1 MKKLLYILILVI
13 IGSACAK
20 VEKRCVGL
28 EDNSKIHYVRGME
41 ALENKRLDVAEQ
53 KFERALYCEFEKIS
67 NPYGGLAIVYAY
79 KALQEKDP
87 KFAGVQADRS
97 IKNLKMAEDKAS
109 SKEDKFEYGIA
120 GMRVYT
126 IVKGKDWLEKVENY
140 FDDIKKLELNENK
153 LDYYQGRD
161 AAYYFMGEAY
171 LEAKEFSK
179 ARDKFREVLE
189 MKKQSKW
196 HEKADKAWKRLS
208 KLERAIAGMVLG
220 EIGKKLAQEE
230 KITRAALTALLVGEM
245 KLDKILAGRI
255 PVKSQLDA
263 MKAEFTPADV
273 LNHSYKDEVLTLMKF
288 NVRGLEPNFDATTKA
303 YLFKP
308 DSYVTRKEFAFIL
321 EDILAKITGDE
332 KLFAAYLGNQKS
344 PYPDVAPTSPWYNSV
359 MNAVTRGLMES
370 ELSGEFRPDDP
381 IDGAEALLAI
391 RMLKQRVNIN

>member
-1 MKKLLYILILVI
+1 MKKILCFLVL
-13 IGSACAK
+13 SLMVFACAK
-20 VEKRCVGL
+20 PQQRCVGL
-28 EDNSKIHYVRGME
+28 EDNSKMHYLRGME
-41 ALENKRLDVAEQ
+41 ALESKRLDVAEQ

-79 KALQEKDP
+79 KAVQEKDP
-87 KFAGVQADRS
+87 KFASVQVERAL
-97 IKNLKMAEDKAS
+97 KNLKMAGEKATT
-109 SKEDKFEYGIA
+109 KEDKFEFGIA
-120 GMRVYT
+120 GIRVYT
-126 IVKGKDWLEKVENY
+126 IIKGKDWLEKAEDY

-153 LDYYQGRD
+153 LDYYQGKD
-161 AAYYFMGEAY
+161 AAYFFMGDAY
-171 LEAKEFSK
+171 LEAKEFMK
-179 ARDKFREVLE
+179 ARDKYREVLE

-196 HEKADKAWKRLS
+196 HERADKSWKRLS
-208 KLERAIAGMVLG
+208 KLERAIAGTSLG
-220 EIGKKLAQEE
+220 EIGKKLALEE

-273 LNHSYKDEVLTLMKF
+273 LNHTYKDEVLTLMKF
-288 NVRGLEPNFDATTKA
+288 NVRGLEPNFDQTTKA

-308 DSYVTRKEFAFIL
+308 DSFVTRKEFAFIL

-332 KLFAAYLGNQKS
+332 KIFTAYLGNQKS
-344 PYPDVAPTSPWYNSV
+344 PYPDVLTTSPWYNSV

-370 ELSGEFRPDDP
+370 ELSGEFRPDEP

>member
-1 MKKLLYILILVI
+1 MKKILCLLVLSLMVF
-13 IGSACAK
+13 ACAK
-20 VEKRCVGL
+20 PQQRCVGL
-28 EDNSKIHYVRGME
+28 EDSSKIHYLRGME

-79 KALQEKDP
+79 KAIQEKDP
-87 KFAGVQADRS
+87 KFASVQVERAL
-97 IKNLKMAEDKAS
+97 KNLKMAEDKANT
-109 SKEDKFEYGIA
+109 KEDKFEFGIA
-120 GMRVYT
+120 GIRVYT
-126 IVKGKDWLEKVENY
+126 IIKGKDWLEKAENY

-153 LDYYQGRD
+153 LDYYQGKD
-161 AAYYFMGEAY
+161 AAYFFMGDAY
-171 LEAKEFSK
+171 LEAKEFMK
-179 ARDKFREVLE
+179 ARDKYREVLE

-196 HEKADKAWKRLS
+196 HERADKSWKRLS
-208 KLERAIAGMVLG
+208 KLERAIAGSSLG
-220 EIGKKLAQEE
+220 EIGKKLALEE

-255 PVKSQLDA
+255 PVKSQLDG

-273 LNHSYKDEVLTLMKF
+273 LNHTYKDEVLALMKF
-288 NVRGLEPNFDATTKA
+288 NVRGLEPNFDQATKA

-308 DSYVTRKEFAFIL
+308 DGFVTRKEFAFIL

-332 KLFAAYLGNQKS
+332 KIFTAYLGNQKS
-344 PYPDVAPTSPWYNSV
+344 PYPDVLPTSPWYNSV

-370 ELSGEFRPDDP
+370 ELSGEFRPDEP